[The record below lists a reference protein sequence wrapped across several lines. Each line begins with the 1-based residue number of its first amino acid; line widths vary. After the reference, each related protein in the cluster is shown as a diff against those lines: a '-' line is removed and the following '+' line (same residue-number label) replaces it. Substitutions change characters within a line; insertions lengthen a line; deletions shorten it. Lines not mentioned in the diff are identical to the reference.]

1 MAYGSSQAGHEDD
14 RGLSKYFSFR
24 GSAGRQ
30 QFWAVSVIA
39 VFAGFIIPSLLSA
52 IGAPGGNAS
61 GIAALGMLGTLV
73 IGTWAYCATA
83 VRRARD
89 AGISPW
95 WVLLTFVPFLAVI
108 IFLVLGFLRSASRE
122 V

>member
-1 MAYGSSQAGHEDD
+1 MAYGSSLAGHEDD

-24 GSAGRQ
+24 GFAGRQ
-30 QFWAVSVIA
+30 QFWAVSVII
-39 VFAGFIIPSLLSA
+39 VVAGFFIPGLLSA
-52 IGAPGGNAS
+52 FVTPGGNGS
-61 GIAALGMLGTLV
+61 GIAALGMLGSIV
-73 IGTWAYCATA
+73 IGTWAYIATA

-108 IFLVLGFLRSASRE
+108 IFLVLGFLRTAPRE